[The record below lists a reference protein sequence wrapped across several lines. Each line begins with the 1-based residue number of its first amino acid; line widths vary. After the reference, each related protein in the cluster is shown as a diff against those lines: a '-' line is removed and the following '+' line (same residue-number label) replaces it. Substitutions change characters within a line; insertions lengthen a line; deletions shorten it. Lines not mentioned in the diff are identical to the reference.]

1 MLKQVAAPH
10 PRISDSL
17 GPEWGLEFVFLASF
31 LEVLLVREHTLRII
45 AGDNFLDLVVLAE
58 NILET
63 RLKHEIA
70 ASFLTKYIPGQ
81 ATLLR
86 FSRCFYI

>member
-17 GPEWGLEFVFLASF
+17 GLEWGLEFVFLASF

-45 AGDNFLDLVVLAE
+45 AGDNFLDLVVL
-58 NILET
+58 
-63 RLKHEIA
+63 
-70 ASFLTKYIPGQ
+70 S
-81 ATLLR
+81 
-86 FSRCFYI
+86 